1 MSQLPADITGKKEI
15 MIVAGEASGDLHG
28 ANLIRAIRKKTDG
41 FHFCGMGGPELEA
54 LNVELL
60 YDAQKV
66 AVVGLVEVISHLPS
80 IFSAKRILSKRLKE
94 NLPALLIII
103 DLPDFNLMLAK
114 TAKQLGVPVF
124 YYITPQVWAW
134 RSGRVKTIGERVDKL
149 GVILP
154 FEEGFFKARGLEAEY
169 VGHPLLDHVKVTMSK
184 EKFFEKNDIAQNQKV
199 IGLIP
204 GSRSKEISSLLPDL
218 LSAAALLQERSQEK
232 LTFLLPQAPTIS
244 REELEAQNIDYYE
257 KLLDLHVIKD
267 NRYDLMA
274 SCDAVAAVSG
284 TVTLE
289 LAILSVPMVVI
300 YRGSPITYWVGTKIV
315 KIPNF
320 SLVNL
325 IAEKEVVKELLQD
338 EVTPESIAAEV
349 TDILDG
355 ERRTEVAKEL
365 ARVNSLLGTAGASE
379 RAASVVLGMI

>member
-1 MSQLPADITGKKEI
+1 MSQLSPEKQSLKEI

-28 ANLIRAIRKKTDG
+28 ANLVKAVRKRQSNI
-41 FHFCGMGGPELEA
+41 HFCGMGGPELDA
-54 LNVELL
+54 LGVELL

-80 IFSAKRILSKRLKE
+80 IFEAKRILSKRLKA
-94 NLPALLIII
+94 NPPALLIII

-114 TAKQLGVPVF
+114 TAKQLGIPVF

-134 RSGRVKTIGERVDKL
+134 RSGRVKTIGQRVDKL

-154 FEEGFFKARGLEAEY
+154 FEENFFKERGLEAEY
-169 VGHPLLDHVKVTMSK
+169 VGHPLLDHVKTNMSK
-184 EKFFEKNDIAQNQKV
+184 EEFFKLNKISQNQKV
-199 IGLIP
+199 IGLLP

-218 LSAAALLQERSQEK
+218 LDAAALMQERSDEK

-244 REELEAQNIDYYE
+244 REELEAQNINYYE
-257 KLLDLHVIKD
+257 ELLDLHVIKD
-267 NRYDLMA
+267 NRYELMA

-300 YRGSPITYWVGTKIV
+300 YRGSPISYWIGKKIV
-315 KIPNF
+315 DIPNF

-338 EVTPESIAAEV
+338 EVSPESIADEV
-349 TDILDG
+349 SALLDG
-355 ERRTEVAKEL
+355 ERRTQVIREL
-365 ARVNSLLGTAGASE
+365 ARVNSLLGSEGASE
-379 RAASVVLGMI
+379 RAASVVLEMI